1 MITRITRI
9 TGIIRIASGNMI
21 TMITKITMIIRI
33 TRTIIFH
40 FQIKALIR
48 STFIGTRRIVFALHI
63 LYSNS

>member
-40 FQIKALIR
+40 FQIKALIAKL
-48 STFIGTRRIVFALHI
+48 SIAGWF
-63 LYSNS
+63 